1 MLLGVLLFLAK
12 WGAVSLIGGAIVS
25 RWFHSNDFETERFTF
40 NEEQER
46 V

>member
-1 MLLGVLLFLAK
+1 MLSAVFLFLAK
-12 WGAVSLIGGAIVS
+12 WFAVSLVGGVVWA
-25 RWFHSNDFETERFTF
+25 RWYRSNDFEVERFTF